1 MLSIQQRNQQ
11 SHDLDLWKGQSAP
24 LDLTS
29 HVDPRAIFTVKI
41 CTYNQ
46 VKRPILDQII
56 PNGTKV
62 VKEFLDEGTGQL
74 EPFDGKVVGYDPEY
88 KLYRI
93 LYSDGDGE
101 EIGRPDL
108 EEIMVYKP
116 QRHLS
121 GSYGINL
128 AICEYVS
135 ADDLFRRV
143 QTNGIAKMSLEDAK
157 MIAKKQHVAV
167 DSDDDA
173 DDDLNFSLV
182 CPISQRRI
190 SRPVR
195 GKRCAHT
202 QCFDLQSFL
211 QSNQHVTAS
220 RWRCVVCGQFLH
232 VDDLIECGL
241 YKAMLSEASS
251 DDICA
256 VYQPGKGRWRLNN
269 GGKEGVIELD

>member
-29 HVDPRAIFTVKI
+29 HVDPRVTFTVKI

-108 EEIMVYKP
+108 EEIMVDKP

-121 GSYGINL
+121 GSYGINPCDL
-128 AICEYVS
+128 RICFGGRLVS
-135 ADDLFRRV
+135 
-143 QTNGIAKMSLEDAK
+143 S
-157 MIAKKQHVAV
+157 
-167 DSDDDA
+167 
-173 DDDLNFSLV
+173 
-182 CPISQRRI
+182 
-190 SRPVR
+190 
-195 GKRCAHT
+195 
-202 QCFDLQSFL
+202 
-211 QSNQHVTAS
+211 
-220 RWRCVVCGQFLH
+220 
-232 VDDLIECGL
+232 
-241 YKAMLSEASS
+241 SS
-251 DDICA
+251 DERNS
-256 VYQPGKGRWRLNN
+256 QNELGGRKDDREKTARGSRL
-269 GGKEGVIELD
+269 G

>member
-1 MLSIQQRNQQ
+1 
-11 SHDLDLWKGQSAP
+11 
-24 LDLTS
+24 
-29 HVDPRAIFTVKI
+29 
-41 CTYNQ
+41 
-46 VKRPILDQII
+46 
-56 PNGTKV
+56 
-62 VKEFLDEGTGQL
+62 
-74 EPFDGKVVGYDPEY
+74 
-88 KLYRI
+88 
-93 LYSDGDGE
+93 
-101 EIGRPDL
+101 
-108 EEIMVYKP
+108 
-116 QRHLS
+116 
-121 GSYGINL
+121 
-128 AICEYVS
+128 
-135 ADDLFRRV
+135 
-143 QTNGIAKMSLEDAK
+143 MSLEDAK